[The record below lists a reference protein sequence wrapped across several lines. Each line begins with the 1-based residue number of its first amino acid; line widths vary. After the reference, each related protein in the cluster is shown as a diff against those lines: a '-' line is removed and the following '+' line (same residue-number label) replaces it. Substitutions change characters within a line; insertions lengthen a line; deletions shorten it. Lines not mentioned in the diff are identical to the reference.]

1 MLFHPSPWLILN
13 QLSYPNGTIA
23 GCKLARFRVQIN
35 WRDRV
40 QWRERKP
47 VIGVNIKVR
56 MSLKCSFY
64 TLIWANFELHG
75 ESKECNTQT
84 CLNNLKN
91 QDGCGKNNL
100 FPLIYVHSGS
110 SASEDTDFGLG
121 SETQSLHTLQLLILS
136 TQLSFEWPCGLFYYP
151 HQFYYLFCWLFY
163 KKRKEKEV
171 VRPHQSPTIHFFPKG
186 HPGFHF
192 TEF

>member
-64 TLIWANFELHG
+64 TLIFANFALHG

-84 CLNNLKN
+84 CLNNLRN

-163 KKRKEKEV
+163 KKEK
-171 VRPHQSPTIHFFPKG
+171 KKKL
-186 HPGFHF
+186 
-192 TEF
+192 